1 MSSRRVLIYCPVF
14 LPEVSGY
21 SQAFKQLISTLLNNG
36 FEVDVVTPQS
46 LKTDEDEPFKHQNLK
61 VYRYNPTLK
70 IWGVGLFYQYYKQ
83 ASLISKLDKQ
93 RNYNLVL
100 IETGDVPLLSYF
112 LSKFVLRKT
121 VVRFHSTSDTEY
133 LHIGKH
139 KKYKLR
145 RWFWKYLS
153 GKKILHLCATNSYH
167 LAYAQ
172 QQVLHTSTLKSKHVL
187 TNTVD
192 VIPQVSVP
200 KSSQITFVMLGRM
213 DEEGFK
219 QKGFDVLLK
228 SLEAVK
234 RDMEKANAQINI
246 IGNGSRFAY
255 FKSQVSGYD
264 FVRLTQEMKH
274 DEILKLL
281 QQSDVVI
288 LPSLYE
294 GVSMFAL
301 EALANSNAVIFSN
314 TGGLIEMVD
323 GNGVLVTPG
332 NVNDL
337 AIAIK
342 KLLNEPQL
350 QSLKEQSVLIA
361 KNNFS
366 SEVQY
371 AQFMRLYGEVN
382 S

>member
-21 SQAFKQLISTLLNNG
+21 SQAFKQLISNLLNNG

-46 LKTDEDEPFKHQNLK
+46 LKIGEEEPFKHQNLK

-70 IWGVGLFYQYYKQ
+70 ILGVGLFYQYYKQ

-112 LSKFVLRKT
+112 LSKFILRKT

-228 SLEAVK
+228 ALEAVK
-234 RDMEKANAQINI
+234 RDMEKANAQIHI

-255 FKSQVSGYD
+255 LKSQVSGYD
-264 FVRLTQEMKH
+264 FVRLTQEMNH

-371 AQFMRLYGEVN
+371 AQFMKLYGEVC

>member
-1 MSSRRVLIYCPVF
+1 MSSKRVLIYCPVF
-14 LPEVSGY
+14 LPEISGY
-21 SQAFKQLISTLLNNG
+21 THAFKQLVSNLLNNG
-36 FEVDVVTPQS
+36 FEVDVVTPQPI
-46 LKTDEDEPFKHQNLK
+46 KTDVLDTFSHDNLK
-61 VYRYNPTLK
+61 VYRYNPLLK
-70 IWGVGLFYQYYKQ
+70 VWGLGLFYQYYKQ
-83 ASLISKLDKQ
+83 ASFINKLDTQ
-93 RNYNLVL
+93 RFYNLVL
-100 IETGDVPLLSYF
+100 IETGDVPLLPYF
-112 LSKFVLRKT
+112 LSKSILNKT
-121 VVRFHSTSDTEY
+121 TVRFHSTSDTEY

-153 GKKILHLCATNSYH
+153 GKKIQHLCATNSYH
-167 LAYAQ
+167 LEYAQ
-172 QQVLHTSTLKSKHVL
+172 HQVLHTSTLKSKHVL

-192 VIPQVSVP
+192 VISQISVP

-228 SLEAVK
+228 ALEDVK
-234 RDMEKANAQINI
+234 SYMQKANAQIHI

-264 FVRLTQEMKH
+264 FVKLTQEMNH
-274 DEILKLL
+274 DELLKLL

-301 EALANSNAVIFSN
+301 ESLATGNAVIFSN
-314 TGGLIEMVD
+314 TGGLIEIVD
-323 GNGVLVTPG
+323 GNGVLIKPG
-332 NVNDL
+332 DANDL
-337 AIAIK
+337 ALAIK
-342 KLLNEPQL
+342 KLLLDVQL
-350 QSLKEQSVLIA
+350 ESLKTQSVLIA
-361 KNNFS
+361 KNKFS

-371 AQFMRLYGEVN
+371 AQFMRLYREVC

>member
-1 MSSRRVLIYCPVF
+1 M
-14 LPEVSGY
+14 PEVSGY
-21 SQAFKQLISTLLNNG
+21 SQAFKQLISNLLNNG

-46 LKTDEDEPFKHQNLK
+46 LKIGEEEPFKHQNFK
-61 VYRYNPTLK
+61 VYRYNPSLK

-83 ASLISKLDKQ
+83 ASLISKLDNQ

-100 IETGDVPLLSYF
+100 IETGDVPLLYYF
-112 LSKFVLRKT
+112 LSKFILRKT

-234 RDMEKANAQINI
+234 RDMEKANAQIHI

-264 FVRLTQEMKH
+264 FVRLIQEMNH

-371 AQFMRLYGEVN
+371 AQFMKLYGEVC

>member
-46 LKTDEDEPFKHQNLK
+46 LKTDEDEPFEHQNLK

-100 IETGDVPLLSYF
+100 IETGDVALWSYV
-112 LSKFVLRKT
+112 LAKFVLRKT
-121 VVRFHSTSDTEY
+121 VVRFHSTGDTEY

-139 KKYKLR
+139 KTYKLR

-153 GKKILHLCATNSYH
+153 GKKIQHLCATNNYH

-192 VIPQVSVP
+192 VIPQVSVL

-234 RDMEKANAQINI
+234 QDMEKANAQIHI
-246 IGNGSRFAY
+246 IGNGSRFTY
-255 FKSQVSGYD
+255 LKSQVSGYD
-264 FVRLTQEMKH
+264 FVRLTHEMNH

-371 AQFMRLYGEVN
+371 AQFMKLYGEVC